1 MEAFFTSRIRRYYD
15 VELPQAR
22 GRRGRW
28 PLLIALHGYEGDK
41 TSMMA
46 LASLIT
52 NGRMIAMSLQGH
64 NQFFLRSGRHDP
76 KSDRVGFGWGTS
88 YKMAESI
95 QLHEEGIRWLI
106 RAAVWRRGAD
116 PKRVFLLAFSQA
128 CAYNY
133 RYVFSHP
140 RSVRGVIAVCG
151 GVPGDWNENP
161 RYRKARTHV
170 LHIAATQDQWYSQ
183 EQNLE
188 YQRKLAKRAASVDF
202 RFYEST
208 HRFPRASI
216 PHIRHWIEDH
226 L

>member
-15 VELPQAR
+15 FELPNAS
-22 GRRGRW
+22 GHHGRW

-41 TSMMA
+41 TSMVA
-46 LASLIT
+46 LASRIAC
-52 NGRMIAMSLQGH
+52 GRMIVMSLQGH
-64 NQFFLRSGRHDP
+64 NQFFIRRHDP
-76 KSDRVGFGWGTS
+76 KGNRVGFGWGTS
-88 YKMAESI
+88 YKMGESI
-95 QLHEEGIRWLI
+95 QLHHEGIRRLI
-106 RAAVWRRGAD
+106 RIAVGKHGAD
-116 PKRVFLLAFSQA
+116 ARRVFLLAFSQA

-133 RYVFSHP
+133 RYVFAHP
-140 RSVRGVIAVCG
+140 RAIRGVIAVCG

-170 LHIAATQDQWYSQ
+170 LHIAATQDEWYSH
-183 EQNLE
+183 EQNLG
-188 YQRKLAKRAASVDF
+188 YQRKLAERAASVDF

-216 PHIRHWIEDH
+216 PHIHQWIEDH